1 MHAASTMDSSKSS
14 SALETAKAINDIL
27 RLPQQDQRPL
37 EDVISTWLDFEDREE
52 DQDRGDIDDTDTY
65 VNKQ

>member
-27 RLPQQDQRPL
+27 RLPQQDQKPL
-37 EDVISTWLDFEDREE
+37 EDVISTWLDLEDREE
-52 DQDRGDIDDTDTY
+52 DEDIGDIYDTGTY